1 MPLGFL
7 AKTLITTGAKAA
19 VSGVGYA
26 IKNNSNN
33 SASTSSSLYRRVE
46 VNTHIYRV
54 DSKKQDDKNLKSC
67 LSFFEEA
74 MQMFL
79 ASLDRI
85 SCGYQGKG
93 NRVKELSNVSEI
105 LVALDC
111 IAVFTVDV
119 DKLKSISKESFECAK
134 ASFKAARDDATRAFS
149 NEALNSDDRLLAAQ
163 VRKTNLKLKT
173 NENST
178 EIRRF
183 QEGPNFVTK
192 GLKRRN
198 FVYLF

>member
-7 AKTLITTGAKAA
+7 AKTLITAGAKAA

-33 SASTSSSLYRRVE
+33 SASTSSILYRRVE

-85 SCGYQGKG
+85 SCGY
-93 NRVKELSNVSEI
+93 RVKELSNVSEV

-119 DKLKSISKESFECAK
+119 DKLKSISTESFEWAK

-163 VRKTNLKLKT
+163 VRKTNVKLKT

>member
-7 AKTLITTGAKAA
+7 AKTLITAGAKAA

-33 SASTSSSLYRRVE
+33 SASTSSILYRRVE
-46 VNTHIYRV
+46 VNNHIYRV

-85 SCGYQGKG
+85 SCGY
-93 NRVKELSNVSEI
+93 RVKELSNVSEI

-119 DKLKSISKESFECAK
+119 VTL
-134 ASFKAARDDATRAFS
+134 
-149 NEALNSDDRLLAAQ
+149 
-163 VRKTNLKLKT
+163 TN
-173 NENST
+173 
-178 EIRRF
+178 
-183 QEGPNFVTK
+183 
-192 GLKRRN
+192 
-198 FVYLF
+198 